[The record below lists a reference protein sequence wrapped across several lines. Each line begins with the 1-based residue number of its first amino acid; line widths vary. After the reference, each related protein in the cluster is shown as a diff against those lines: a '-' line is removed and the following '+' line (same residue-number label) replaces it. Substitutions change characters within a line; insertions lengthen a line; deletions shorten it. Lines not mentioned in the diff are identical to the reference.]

1 MSPRTLFGMLEDV
14 AQTFTS
20 LKGFFGEEGTEV
32 CSLRETS
39 RLCLTEYRMVAVD
52 TRILASGMQDVSHN
66 SEQ

>member
-1 MSPRTLFGMLEDV
+1 MLEDV